1 MGEGFFQCIVLRC
14 LSYDLLSVAYV
25 VCLRPRFFRRTDLE
39 QQQLSEPNLRSGS
52 IFVSRPC
59 KKRNVWK
66 LLKLGLIS
74 GYSKPIRKRVIE
86 WCFDK
91 RASRKILARSQN
103 LRSVLDGSRSLVFGW
118 LLHLEM
124 SKEFWQRFSES
135 RNCRFFLS
143 FLWSSGVKFFR
154 VYGYSQERIKGTE
167 KASSIHTL
175 LHRYF
180 VSSYF

>member
-52 IFVSRPC
+52 IFLSRPC

-124 SKEFWQRFSES
+124 SKGFWQRFSES
-135 RNCRFFLS
+135 RNCRFF
-143 FLWSSGVKFFR
+143 FPFSGL
-154 VYGYSQERIKGTE
+154 QESNFSEFMWAQFKKTE
-167 KASSIHTL
+167 L
-175 LHRYF
+175 
-180 VSSYF
+180 VG